1 MQWIKDELD
10 KEIKYTSLLEYSKR
24 HFGNKFKVA
33 RKSKNIKPLTNVLQA
48 EKTKLYFRQ
57 RKKRLSLE
65 SSSNYP
71 FFTNLHKITI
81 V

>member
-33 RKSKNIKPLTNVLQA
+33 RKSKNIKPLTNVL
-48 EKTKLYFRQ
+48 
-57 RKKRLSLE
+57 
-65 SSSNYP
+65 
-71 FFTNLHKITI
+71 
-81 V
+81 